1 MSKLLSKLS
10 LLLTEEQ
17 PSLTWHDVE
26 ELLGSHQHFLL
37 DAKVIV
43 PTRPA
48 SNVACDACH
57 LGHVEEVV
65 RVKLH
70 DSRVVFRIPCEE
82 AGWVEIAEENLRRW
96 TIDFRCLVRNLALG
110 LSPAASPIEL
120 LPGLAWS
127 IGAVQIEGKVYRLVL
142 LNNTQVLTKS
152 QSSELRYKVIP
163 TGTILIAIGDQLF
176 DETGFAAAMPLFS
189 AFEAEEDRLVLR
201 AEFLCEM
208 VISQSNEAEQIFRLR
223 GEFWQL
229 RYGGTTV
236 FVKGTVGLGY
246 IARLLTE
253 PNRDI
258 TAVQLLAARAGIDPL
273 ITIGSSGEV
282 LDEQT
287 KAEYGRRY
295 RELLQELEEAR
306 ANNDFGQIDQL
317 EKEKDM
323 LTSELA
329 RAFGLSGRSRKK
341 TDAEKIRNSVSM
353 AVARDIQRINEH
365 HSELARHLTV
375 SITSGQVFR
384 YAPEKDI
391 CWVV

>member
-1 MSKLLSKLS
+1 MSKLLSTLS

-17 PSLTWHDVE
+17 PSLTALDVE

-48 SNVACDACH
+48 SHVVCDACH
-57 LGHVEEVV
+57 LSHIEEVV
-65 RVKLH
+65 RVKSH
-70 DSRVVFRIPCEE
+70 DGRIAFRIPCEE
-82 AGWVEIAEENLRRW
+82 AGWVEVAEDSLRRW
-96 TIDFRCLVRNLALG
+96 TIEFRCLVRNLALG
-110 LSPAASPIEL
+110 LSHAASPIEL
-120 LPGLAWS
+120 IPGLAWS
-127 IGAVQIEGKVYRLVL
+127 IGAVHIESKVYGLVL
-142 LNNTQVLTKS
+142 LNNTQALTKS
-152 QSSELRYKVIP
+152 QSSELRHQVVP
-163 TGTILIAIGDQLF
+163 TGTVLIAIGDQLI
-176 DETGFAAAMPLFS
+176 DETGFAAVMTLSS
-189 AFEAEEDRLVLR
+189 AFKAEENRLVLR
-201 AEFLCEM
+201 AELLRELI
-208 VISQSNEAEQIFRLR
+208 ISQSNEADQIFRLR

-229 RYGGTTV
+229 RYSGKTV
-236 FVKGTVGLGY
+236 FVKDTVGLGY

-273 ITIGSSGEV
+273 IAMGTSGDV

-295 RELLQELEEAR
+295 RELPQELEEAR
-306 ANNDFGQIDQL
+306 ANNDLGKIDRL
-317 EKEKDM
+317 EKENEM

-329 RAFGLSGRSRKK
+329 RAVGLGGRSRKK
-341 TDAEKIRNSVSM
+341 TDAEKIRNAVSM
-353 AVARDIQRINEH
+353 AVARDIERIDQH
-365 HSELARHLTV
+365 HSELGRHLTV

-391 CWVV
+391 YWVV